1 MLGATLRAGYQPTPN
16 GDDADYIV
24 VNTCGFLRCAASD
37 QTLGSQLIRS
47 AKHIIL
53 SGVQR
58 SSHPRMVGPH
68 SAQLSGLQWR
78 RAARDESLETI
89 GELSAQRKAGA
100 RLVVA
105 GCMAG
110 SLYRSEIEA
119 AFGSQVVL
127 ERRGERSRE
136 GGGRGRGGARL

>member
-1 MLGATLRAGYQPTPN
+1 
-16 GDDADYIV
+16 
-24 VNTCGFLRCAASD
+24 
-37 QTLGSQLIRS
+37 
-47 AKHIIL
+47 
-53 SGVQR
+53 
-58 SSHPRMVGPH
+58 MVGPY

-127 ERRGERSRE
+127 QRRGERRRE
-136 GGGRGRGGARL
+136 EGGRGRGGARLWGGSGESKGARGK